1 MLTLAADIQDVE
13 TVVSQSLLNSV
24 LQLAHVWTK
33 ANDYHPLTS
42 LYTICNNTHSA
53 IFMKQV
59 GDEMLDI
66 KEMGMNGQ
74 SIRNFVAL
82 YHNLSLSSGNLF
94 TCHHFHRRNV
104 KMNPL
109 FV

>member
-66 KEMGMNGQ
+66 
-74 SIRNFVAL
+74 
-82 YHNLSLSSGNLF
+82 
-94 TCHHFHRRNV
+94 
-104 KMNPL
+104 
-109 FV
+109 